1 MLIPYLRSAVPHP
14 TATCSNPD
22 FSDVVTASS
31 SGNQPYWDVEI
42 CGMVEILAEIGM
54 AIAAVGG
61 QKSKQSANALG
72 IDGMKGRFAVAPGG
86 GELRVLEEGHGRTE
100 RRWRDTQ
107 RRHHVIGRDAER
119 TPAHQEPIALKAG
132 RVGEIPQ
139 SFDSKICLHCLSSLL
154 LECSCELAISRS
166 KPLAR
171 AGAPTYAPVISSPP
185 LADLTTPLAEYRLS
199 VSVGP

>member
-1 MLIPYLRSAVPHP
+1 MRRAAGYNAPLTPYLRGAVPHP

-61 QKSKQSANALG
+61 QKSKQSPNALG

-107 RRHHVIGRDAER
+107 CRHHVIGRDAER
-119 TPAHQEPIALKAG
+119 TPAHQEPIELKAG
-132 RVGEIPQ
+132 RVGENPQ
-139 SFDSKICLHCLSSLL
+139 SFDSKICLQLPFLPSVGVLVRVGDIKI
-154 LECSCELAISRS
+154 EATRPRRRS
-166 KPLAR
+166 HLCPCYFK
-171 AGAPTYAPVISSPP
+171 SSPG
-185 LADLTTPLAEYRLS
+185 
-199 VSVGP
+199 GPDHPTC